1 MLWGSPFSPVRLW
14 DVQANQLRATFYSFL
29 DNRYLTVSAN
39 GHYLGSPGI
48 EDQIVYVAVMEDGR
62 QEMFTPDE
70 FAKKYG
76 WKNDPAKVKPLP

>member
-29 DNRYLTVSAN
+29 DNRYLTVCAN